1 MPKKGKSNEVS
12 KTKRNETPQ
21 EAKPKA
27 AASEEEPVDKIS
39 VTFLAIMGILGL
51 VLIIAG
57 IISIV
62 FSSTLIGVGLI
73 IAGIIV
79 YILFYVMEKRLKLI

>member
-1 MPKKGKSNEVS
+1 MPKKGKSNQVP
-12 KTKRNETPQ
+12 KTKRDEKQQ
-21 EAKPKA
+21 EAKPKKA
-27 AASEEEPVDKIS
+27 TPEEEPVDKTS

-57 IISIV
+57 ILSIV
-62 FSSTLIGVGLI
+62 LSSTWVGIGLI
-73 IAGIIV
+73 TAGIIV

>member
-1 MPKKGKSNEVS
+1 MPKKGKPNQVS
-12 KTKRNETPQ
+12 KSKREKP
-21 EAKPKA
+21 EEKAKPKA
-27 AASEEEPVDKIS
+27 ATPEEEQVDKTS

-51 VLIIAG
+51 ILIIAG

-62 FSSTLIGVGLI
+62 LSSLWVGVGLI
-73 IAGIIV
+73 AAGVAV